1 MFEFTRLNSL
11 QVCLVDKINWEFIA
25 NFITIIKAFWRLF
38 VQKGPCYCEIV
49 LSVTWGW
56 LLLGVVLKRK
66 NSLRV
71 YLGVWFSDLRR
82 AVLTNFFIILLS
94 SIEIISCNIAHTI
107 TIWMFAFPD
116 WRVAMQW
123 IEQYLHLLLLTL
135 GFWRKL
141 TPTEWLSIILTS
153 VTKIP
158 VMLLLKILSPALSLV
173 HDLPKT
179 EDRLVLKQ
187 IFQREWLVLTELRGL
202 GWFWM
207 YWVIFLGLFTK
218 ATSIKSF
225 TIF

>member
-94 SIEIISCNIAHTI
+94 SIEIISCNFAHTI
-107 TIWMFAFPD
+107 TIWMFAFPV
-116 WRVAMQW
+116 WRVTMEW
-123 IEQYLHLLLLTL
+123 VEQYLHL
-135 GFWRKL
+135 
-141 TPTEWLSIILTS
+141 
-153 VTKIP
+153 
-158 VMLLLKILSPALSLV
+158 
-173 HDLPKT
+173 
-179 EDRLVLKQ
+179 
-187 IFQREWLVLTELRGL
+187 
-202 GWFWM
+202 
-207 YWVIFLGLFTK
+207 
-218 ATSIKSF
+218 
-225 TIF
+225 

>member
-11 QVCLVDKINWEFIA
+11 QVCLVDTINWEFIA

-94 SIEIISCNIAHTI
+94 PIEIISCNIAHTI
-107 TIWMFAFPD
+107 TIWMFAFPV

-207 YWVIFLGLFTK
+207 HWVIFLGLFTK